1 LPLGSSELKGNGGA
15 GLRRVHGREIE
26 GRRRVW
32 SLTGASSGDRRTVQ
46 HSGEE
51 ESRSRRDDVAG
62 GSSTQQCA
70 AVEKNEVGSVKRA
83 V

>member
-1 LPLGSSELKGNGGA
+1 MEPHRCKQ
-15 GLRRVHGREIE
+15 
-26 GRRRVW
+26 W
-32 SLTGASSGDRRTVQ
+32 CRRTVQ

-62 GSSTQQCA
+62 GTSTQQCA